1 MRRRT
6 EWGEGGRERRCVCA
20 STRRRVD
27 SSEEGRGVR
36 ASVST
41 RMSLKRI
48 VLLARVLDVI
58 ELLLD
63 LDLSLDRG
71 LGVASAD
78 PG

>member
-1 MRRRT
+1 
-6 EWGEGGRERRCVCA
+6 
-20 STRRRVD
+20 
-27 SSEEGRGVR
+27 
-36 ASVST
+36 
-41 RMSLKRI
+41 MSLQRI